1 MRKTRKILSAISG
14 DARLTDFER
23 GVYRAVLMIPKG
35 EVRSYKWVAVKTG
48 RPLSSRAV
56 GNALNKNPYPG
67 DVPCHRVVR
76 SDGSIG
82 GFARGA
88 SAKRRMLLA
97 EGVDC

>member
-14 DARLTDFER
+14 NVSLTDFER
-23 GVYRAVLMIPKG
+23 RVYRAVTGIPKG
-35 EVRSYKWVAVKTG
+35 EVRSYKWVAAKIG
-48 RPLSSRAV
+48 RPLSSRAL

-82 GFARGA
+82 GFAQGV

-97 EGVDC
+97 EGADC